1 MFGFFLRHAHSEGAL
16 KSSVEGLATK
26 GSLRQRKHR
35 PRSRQNEPHGNDTMD
50 ELLSPVSRTY
60 YKPSDEE
67 RPLLQEIQPSSSK
80 NPAAVKFKASSI
92 DDVVDALKSEP
103 DYDTLL
109 SVLRLLIQDG
119 HKLEGFSIGVPGPE
133 AAKIINLLV
142 TEIVP
147 NYWPLLK
154 ESSASDENADLS
166 VLLATLRSL
175 AGLNAVL
182 LRLRTLIQEHKVDNG
197 KTRSDILL
205 NLNIVLEL
213 LCEVLDGDD
222 RIARMWGSISADLDA
237 VKRRILTREFVNVL
251 GGGRVVSLSAE
262 GGALAIKEA
271 KSTAHWTAD
280 GVKYTT
286 WLARNIIT
294 LSRQANTLED
304 KNMAAHLL
312 SKAMHLGYPDAIIKS
327 TISDLVYEPQEDN
340 HIRSVLNSLPHSEQ
354 RTTLF
359 GLLKGLS
366 ELYLNGL
373 DSPDKEVVSA
383 VAGVIK
389 ELIAGEPSHSSHAI
403 TWLTSATGA
412 GLGDNVGIRRAVL
425 AVLALDKDNIV
436 AVFERSLNQFGDYL
450 YIRHTPT
457 LQQEVHAQV
466 LLLSA
471 GYLQRLAPMK
481 LSMLVRSGPF
491 MHMVS
496 KRLEASQTRARL
508 LGMIVGEAL
517 SQLVEQV
524 DKKLDFKMEETKS
537 EEALWYKSLV
547 EVSDAIGHVD
557 CLRSSQ
563 EPVQAV
569 QRKTPRPSRTLK
581 PAPKPAPLAGK
592 RKVIIE
598 EVDSDEDMEDD
609 IVPLK
614 KPDDDEEDSD
624 DDPETTRRD
633 MPKPPVYIRNLIRY
647 FRDTE
652 NYDRQKLALRTAPA
666 LIRRKA
672 NFGTEVREHA
682 EELATLLVG
691 IQDKYDIEEFYDLR
705 LQGMIAIIVAQP
717 QKMGPWF
724 AKTFFDGDYSMAQ
737 RSSVLTVLGLG
748 ARELAGFAPSEY
760 ASVASFPSQTLPDRM
775 KKLYVEDV
783 SSSNQLPSSSSLKA
797 LPPNALDTIS
807 KSLTSDFM
815 APIAANA
822 ADAATGPDI
831 LKLSTFTSR
840 LEQQNSST
848 SKSKAK
854 PRLRAIPNTTAQLI
868 ATAFFFPLTA
878 RFQSALHSSAGRTRG
893 IIFQPFLLS
902 LYLKTLAVLLH
913 AAGPSTLALP
923 DMTTELWGLLLGS
936 SVRTHAVGDLGVTHA
951 VLFALLTVL
960 EVNGNRMRDVCQ
972 TMSREVVETQEWV
985 AQIFNGMRG
994 EDASGE
1000 EGEVRALAAG
1010 CLVRIREGMEKYRML
1025 LMGDMI

>member
-1 MFGFFLRHAHSEGAL
+1 MRRNRPPRGVFATT
-16 KSSVEGLATK
+16 SSAAEQTGRTN
-26 GSLRQRKHR
+26 
-35 PRSRQNEPHGNDTMD
+35 PNGNDTMD

-60 YKPSDEE
+60 YKSNDTEE
-67 RPLLQEIQPSSSK
+67 PLLQEIQPSSFK
-80 NPAAVKFKASSI
+80 KPAAVKFKASSV

-103 DYDTLL
+103 DYDTLM
-109 SVLRLLIQDG
+109 SVLRLLVQDDQ
-119 HKLEGFSIGVPGPE
+119 KLEGFNIGVSGPE
-133 AAKIINLLV
+133 SAKIIQILV
-142 TEIVP
+142 TQIVP

-154 ESSASDENADLS
+154 ESPASDENADLKM
-166 VLLATLRSL
+166 LLDTLRSL

-182 LRLRTLIQEHKVDNG
+182 LRLRTLIQEHKADTSGG
-197 KTRSDILL
+197 KRSDVLL
-205 NLNIVLEL
+205 NLNITLEL
-213 LCEVLDGDD
+213 LCEILDGDD
-222 RIARMWGSISADLDA
+222 RIARMWASISADSDA

-251 GGGRVVSLSAE
+251 GGGRVVSISAE
-262 GGALAIKEA
+262 GDALATKVE
-271 KSTAHWTAD
+271 KSTFIWAAD
-280 GVKYTT
+280 GVKYTE

-294 LSRQANTLED
+294 LSKQAQTLEN
-304 KNMAAHLL
+304 KNAAAHLM
-312 SKAMHLGYPDAIIKS
+312 SKGMHLGYPDAFIKS
-327 TISDLVYEPQEDN
+327 MILDLVNAPQQDH
-340 HIRSVLNSLPHSEQ
+340 HIRSVFNSLPHSEQ

-359 GLLKGLS
+359 GLLKALC
-366 ELYLNGL
+366 ELYLKNL
-373 DSPDKEVVSA
+373 DPSESCREMAVISS

-389 ELIAGEPSHSSHAI
+389 EVIASDPSHSSHAI
-403 TWLTSATGA
+403 AWLTSATGA
-412 GLGDNVGIRRAVL
+412 GLGDSVGIRRAVL
-425 AVLALDKDNIV
+425 AVLALDRDNII
-436 AVFERSLNQFGDYL
+436 AVFEKSLNQFGDYL

-471 GYLQRLAPMK
+471 GYLQRLTPMK
-481 LSMLVRSGPF
+481 LSMFVRSGSF

-517 SQLVEQV
+517 SQLVEKV

-547 EVSDAIGHVD
+547 EVSDAIGPVD
-557 CLRSSQ
+557 SLRSTQ
-563 EPVQAV
+563 EQERVVHKKAS
-569 QRKTPRPSRTLK
+569 RPSRDLK
-581 PAPKPAPLAGK
+581 PALKPALSAGK
-592 RKVIIE
+592 GKVVIE
-598 EVDSDEDMEDD
+598 VVDSDEDMEDD

-624 DDPETTRRD
+624 DDPETIRRD
-633 MPKPPVYIRNLIRY
+633 MPKAPVYIRNLITY
-647 FRDTE
+647 LRDTE
-652 NYDRQKLALRTAPA
+652 NYDRQKLALTTAPA

-705 LQGMIAIIVAQP
+705 LQGLIAIVVAQP

-724 AKTFFDGDYSMAQ
+724 AKTFFDGDYSVAQ

-748 ARELAGFAPSEY
+748 ARELAGFATSDY
-760 ASVASFPSQTLPDRM
+760 ASAASFPSQTLPDRM
-775 KKLYVEDV
+775 KRLYVEDV
-783 SSSNQLPSSSSLKA
+783 SLSNQFPSSSSLKA
-797 LPPNALDTIS
+797 LPANALDTIS

-822 ADAATGPDI
+822 ADAATGPDV
-831 LKLSTFTSR
+831 LKLSTFSSR
-840 LEQQNSST
+840 LEQHNSS
-848 SKSKAK
+848 SSRSKAK
-854 PRLRAIPNTTAQLI
+854 PRVRAIPNTTAQLI

-936 SVRTHAVGDLGVTHA
+936 SVRAHAVGDLGVTHA

-960 EVNGNRMRDVCQ
+960 EVNGNRMRDICQ

-985 AQIFNGMRG
+985 AQVFNGTRG